1 VIVSKDWRVK
11 RVRVALHSA
20 APVVTRVVLD
30 LAQLQPHRI
39 ERDATHVSIGLGAA
53 VAPAAS
59 AGTEAPGL
67 RAPPPAGSR
76 PASAPA
82 PRPVESAPTPVPIN
96 STPKPPEAGPMGIA
110 PVPPLPDP
118 TPPGR
123 RPPAAS
129 EPSSTSSPADLSPAA
144 KTPPS
149 PPPPAASAGTLASP
163 RDMER
168 YRRQVSPALERFRMQ
183 QPLLAS
189 LDTNEEQNAERVQMA
204 VEELAR
210 LRSELLPIKPPDTLR
225 PQQDMLLQ
233 SLTLALMAARLRLEG
248 FQTNDA
254 NTIRNAASAAAGAIM
269 LLDRI
274 CSDVGCSDVPGR

>member
-1 VIVSKDWRVK
+1 
-11 RVRVALHSA
+11 
-20 APVVTRVVLD
+20 
-30 LAQLQPHRI
+30 
-39 ERDATHVSIGLGAA
+39 
-53 VAPAAS
+53 
-59 AGTEAPGL
+59 
-67 RAPPPAGSR
+67 
-76 PASAPA
+76 
-82 PRPVESAPTPVPIN
+82 
-96 STPKPPEAGPMGIA
+96 
-110 PVPPLPDP
+110 
-118 TPPGR
+118 
-123 RPPAAS
+123 
-129 EPSSTSSPADLSPAA
+129 
-144 KTPPS
+144 
-149 PPPPAASAGTLASP
+149 
-163 RDMER
+163 
-168 YRRQVSPALERFRMQ
+168 MQ